1 MLIYI
6 TWKSGS
12 WNPCQRPDGNH
23 GCATVLPSSAMF
35 IILFIITI
43 PPKNKSQSSQND
55 FFCDCRFGLLLWN
68 KSLLLSNCSIGSEI
82 KDYFCTCHF
91 CSSQFIFK
99 SIYYAVVFI
108 ITHNQRDVLLLFVTN
123 TPRWLH
129 FIPRTLNSILT
140 VDKVTM

>member
-1 MLIYI
+1 MEI
-6 TWKSGS
+6 TDV
-12 WNPCQRPDGNH
+12 PQYYLALQC
-23 GCATVLPSSAMF
+23 SSYYSS
-35 IILFIITI
+35 
-43 PPKNKSQSSQND
+43 SQSPQKTNLSLLRTI
-55 FFCDCRFGLLLWN
+55 FFAIVGLVYYYET
-68 KSLLLSNCSIGSEI
+68 SPCTVLLSNCSIGSEI

-123 TPRWLH
+123 SPRWLH
-129 FIPRTLNSILT
+129 CIPRTHNSILT